1 MHRLATLCGHGR
13 RCTAILPSC
22 ATSSTARSARSLEA
36 PTRYLPSRVRSPR
49 AGVEPWDGVRD
60 TFGQVTEPGW
70 TRCLPS
76 QARSPRAGGD
86 LYRGGACRASYSAE
100 DGTAVAIARSPI
112 RTSAPVMGRLAG
124 GADSEKFTG
133 HRPHRNLGDRG
144 VVTETGSGMSG
155 VSDRISG

>member
-1 MHRLATLCGHGR
+1 MHRLATSCGHER
-13 RCTAILPSC
+13 RSTAILPSC
-22 ATSSTARSARSLEA
+22 ATSSTGRSARSPAA
-36 PTRYLPSRVRSPR
+36 P
-49 AGVEPWDGVRD
+49 
-60 TFGQVTEPGW
+60 

-100 DGTAVAIARSPI
+100 DGTAVAIARSPM

-144 VVTETGSGMSG
+144 VVTGQVVVGDGPEGLAISPAGGYAASLILNGTGGTPKSAFYRH
-155 VSDRISG
+155 DNPTWRF